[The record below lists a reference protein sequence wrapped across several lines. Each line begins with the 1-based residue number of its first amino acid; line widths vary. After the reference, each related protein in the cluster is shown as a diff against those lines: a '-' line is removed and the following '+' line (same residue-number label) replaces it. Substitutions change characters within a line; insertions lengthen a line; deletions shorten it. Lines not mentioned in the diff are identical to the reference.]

1 MPPGLVIYGI
11 LKGVPTNP
19 EVKVYF
25 FRPSKIR
32 KLQGPGHAIGL
43 VSYGNLNGLRR
54 ALGDGARSWGDGKR
68 IGSLHYS

>member
-1 MPPGLVIYGI
+1 MAFLTVR
-11 LKGVPTNP
+11 KNP

-43 VSYGNLNGLRR
+43 VSYGNLNGSRR
-54 ALGDGARSWGDGKR
+54 ALGDGARSWGM
-68 IGSLHYS
+68 